1 MAGECLVFS
10 LQKLW
15 PPSLILWQRKVR
27 EEKKFVRRGR
37 STRGVG
43 IEDYFSPSPPPP
55 ASYPHRPLRLQITH
69 GRSDE
74 RTKLITF
81 DRPSETPAQQAE
93 VIQMCKYFLTSISI
107 SYWYLAI
114 RFPDCVIEYGS
125 FNEKNKME
133 LGPSGSYLFSF
144 H

>member
-43 IEDYFSPSPPPP
+43 SEDYFSPSPPP

-107 SYWYLAI
+107 IYWYLAI

-133 LGPSGSYLFSF
+133 LGPSGSCLFSF